1 MQNRSF
7 RQFTNLQFKHASTI
21 ALVCAMSLFAVPAL
35 AKEKPSLIGD
45 WQLNHDLTKDRRPKV
60 RNAKPSRSGFGTN
73 VAVGA
78 GGVLMPVPKRQGGP
92 SARGATANLPKILTC
107 QELTL
112 AQQGSDIVVTCP
124 QMLEPRK
131 FVIGKIHGRTVRWS
145 NRKLTE
151 KYSSTSRRVTHE
163 FNLERSGVMEV
174 KITVKPKG
182 AKRITYINVFDRVP
196 DDDQHI

>member
-1 MQNRSF
+1 MRNQSF
-7 RQFTNLQFKHASTI
+7 RLFTNLQFKLAAT
-21 ALVCAMSLFAVPAL
+21 LVFTCVMSLFAVPAV
-35 AKEKPSLIGD
+35 AKERPSLVGD
-45 WQLNHDLTKDRRPKV
+45 WQLNRDLTEERRPKV
-60 RNAKPSRSGFGTN
+60 KKTQPSRSGFGSN

-92 SARGATANLPKILTC
+92 SAGGATANLPKILAC

-112 AQQGSDIVVTCP
+112 VQQGSDIVVTCP

-163 FNLERSGVMEV
+163 FNLERSGVMEI

-182 AKRITYINVFDRVP
+182 AKRLTYILVFDPVP
-196 DDDQHI
+196 VDAQHS

>member
-1 MQNRSF
+1 MERKSLNEG
-7 RQFTNLQFKHASTI
+7 ASS
-21 ALVCAMSLFAVPAL
+21 AHKLVFACLFVCAAAFLTFPAVANQ
-35 AKEKPSLIGD
+35 KPSLIGD
-45 WQLNHDLTKDRRPKV
+45 WQLNRDLTAERRPKV
-60 RNAKPSRSGFGTN
+60 RKAKPSSSGFGTN

-78 GGVLMPVPKRQGGP
+78 GGVLMPVPRRQGGP
-92 SARGATANLPKILTC
+92 AAGGATANLPKILAC

-163 FNLERSGVMEV
+163 FNLERSGVMEI

-182 AKRITYINVFDRVP
+182 AKRLTYILVYDPVP
-196 DDDQHI
+196 HDAQHS

>member
-1 MQNRSF
+1 MAMKSVYKWVNSPH
-7 RQFTNLQFKHASTI
+7 NLLFAC
-21 ALVCAMSLFAVPAL
+21 LFVCAMSLFAVPAV
-35 AKEKPSLIGD
+35 AKERPSLIGD
-45 WQLNHDLTKDRRPKV
+45 WQLNHDLTKERRPKV

-78 GGVLMPVPKRQGGP
+78 GGVLMPVPRRPTGP
-92 SARGATANLPKILTC
+92 SAGGATANLPKILAC
-107 QELTL
+107 QELSL

-124 QMLEPRK
+124 QMLEARK
-131 FVIGKIHGRTVRWS
+131 FVIGKIHGRTVRFS

-163 FNLERSGVMEV
+163 FNLERSGVMEI

-182 AKRITYINVFDRVP
+182 AKRITYILVFDPVS
-196 DDDQHI
+196 DDAQHS

>member
-1 MQNRSF
+1 MQNRSHPLTKPLRYKLVIAWLF
-7 RQFTNLQFKHASTI
+7 CGTITLFT
-21 ALVCAMSLFAVPAL
+21 VPNVANG
-35 AKEKPSLIGD
+35 KPSLVGD
-45 WQLNHDLTKDRRPKV
+45 WQLNRDLTEERRPKV
-60 RNAKPSRSGFGTN
+60 RKATPSRSGFGTN

-92 SARGATANLPKILTC
+92 SAGGATANLPKILAC
-107 QELTL
+107 QELSL
-112 AQQGSDIVVTCP
+112 KQRGSDVVVTCP

-131 FVIGKIHGRTVRWS
+131 FVIGKVHGRTVRWS

-151 KYSSTSRRVTHE
+151 KYASTSRRVTHQ

-182 AKRITYINVFDRVP
+182 AKRLTYILVFDRVS
-196 DDDQHI
+196 DDAQHT

>member
-1 MQNRSF
+1 MERKSLNQDTSSP
-7 RQFTNLQFKHASTI
+7 LK
-21 ALVCAMSLFAVPAL
+21 LVFACLCVCTAAFLTFPAV
-35 AKEKPSLIGD
+35 ANQKPSLIGD
-45 WQLNHDLTKDRRPKV
+45 WQLNRDLTEERRPKV
-60 RNAKPSRSGFGTN
+60 RKAKPSRSGFGTN

-92 SARGATANLPKILTC
+92 SAGGATANLPKILAC

-112 AQQGSDIVVTCP
+112 TQQGSDVVVTCP

-131 FVIGKIHGRTVRWS
+131 FVKGKLHGRTVRWS

-163 FNLERSGVMEV
+163 FNLERSGVMEI

-182 AKRITYINVFDRVP
+182 AKRLTYILVFDRAL
-196 DDDQHI
+196 DTAQTT

>member
-1 MQNRSF
+1 MEKKSPYE
-7 RQFTNLQFKHASTI
+7 LASSPLK
-21 ALVCAMSLFAVPAL
+21 LVLACLFVCTTTLLTFPAVANQ
-35 AKEKPSLIGD
+35 KPSLIGD
-45 WQLNHDLTKDRRPKV
+45 WQLNRDLTEERRPKV
-60 RNAKPSRSGFGTN
+60 RKSKPSQSGFGTN

-78 GGVLMPVPKRQGGP
+78 GGVLMPVPRRQGGP
-92 SARGATANLPKILTC
+92 SAGGATANLPKVLAC
-107 QELTL
+107 QELSL
-112 AQQGSDIVVTCP
+112 DRQGSDVVVSCP

-163 FNLERSGVMEV
+163 FNLERSGVMEI

-182 AKRITYINVFDRVP
+182 AKRLTYILVFDRVS
-196 DDDQHI
+196 DDAQHA